1 MENSNNLD
9 IPQLIK
15 SLPEDSFATK
25 EQIAYFQQ
33 YDACDDYLLSNAL
46 INKIWAWFKN
56 RLANYS
62 PIGDTDIPASVSI
75 LHTNSGAGKILSK
88 APDNSTIF
96 AYNMDYVCKRICDF
110 VCQEK
115 EREGKYFSFFRDIS
129 QYFVVCNTDS
139 SRKYSIVI
147 TQPSSK
153 LKAYKGI
160 DCVGDEESCE
170 PLEYYVRK
178 SMHFVEK
185 GGYLVVVYEPKDSD
199 KLKDIIDKTNSTLE
213 SQITI
218 PELKYIA
225 YEAVILRKN
234 DTKTD
239 FAKGGALE
247 KEFKFDKNF
256 VIYVPSTSDVGK
268 KISKKELDARV
279 DEVEKYVAN
288 LFGGYTETETDGGY
302 KSTTGEIIE
311 EDIVKVSVFANNK
324 DWKKNEKNV
333 VSKVKDWAKRWG
345 QEAIGFEY
353 EGDLYYID
361 DDGKFAKGGETKN
374 YPTRYL
380 TKNYGYKGKPGTK
393 LVVKAIED
401 DIIIAQPQI
410 KLKKWQRE
418 DMYAKKNKGFEYL
431 IEDTEV
437 RDMSGWKQYPKKVPN
452 HPDAFVI
459 STYKFEDKGGVGYIV
474 SREVYTQR
482 RKVGL
487 GKEYLVKRWYVS
499 QSPHY
504 FEDAESF
511 KTKKEAIE
519 YIESFFNK

>member
-9 IPQLIK
+9 ISQLIK
-15 SLPEDSFATK
+15 SLPEDYFATK

-218 PELKYIA
+218 PELKYIS

-234 DTKTD
+234 DTK
-239 FAKGGALE
+239 
-247 KEFKFDKNF
+247 
-256 VIYVPSTSDVGK
+256 
-268 KISKKELDARV
+268 KELN
-279 DEVEKYVAN
+279 Y
-288 LFGGYTETETDGGY
+288 
-302 KSTTGEIIE
+302 
-311 EDIVKVSVFANNK
+311 
-324 DWKKNEKNV
+324 
-333 VSKVKDWAKRWG
+333 
-345 QEAIGFEY
+345 
-353 EGDLYYID
+353 
-361 DDGKFAKGGETKN
+361 AKGGETKN
-374 YPTRYL
+374 YPPRYL

-431 IEDTEV
+431 IEDTKV

-452 HPDAFVI
+452 HPDAYVI

-482 RKVGL
+482 QKVGL
-487 GKEYLVKRWYVS
+487 GNQYLVKRWYVS
-499 QSPHY
+499 NSPY
-504 FEDAESF
+504 DFEDAELF